1 MTTKKQTVNFNK
13 FFPDDNAFVTLKG
26 AFNPLADSI
35 FDDEFDLDLTI
46 QTATNR
52 SVNLYSWMTSN
63 DETLKQLKA
72 IHEAT
77 GKAIEFYE
85 TVAKAKKESKP
96 KAKPIDFAPKRV
108 LKTRK

>member
-1 MTTKKQTVNFNK
+1 MTSKKQTVNFNK

-26 AFNPLADSI
+26 VFNPVAESM

-46 QTATNR
+46 QTATGR
-52 SVNLYSWMTSN
+52 FVNLYSWMTNN

-85 TVAKAKKESKP
+85 TVSKAKKEQKA
-96 KAKPIDFAPKRV
+96 KAKPIKVEPRV
-108 LKTRK
+108 TKQRK

>member
-26 AFNPLADSI
+26 VFNPLADSV

-46 QTATNR
+46 QSATGR
-52 SVNLYSWMTSN
+52 FVNLYSWIGQG

-85 TVAKAKKESKP
+85 TVAKSKKERKE
-96 KAKPIDFAPKRV
+96 KAKPIVVEKRV
-108 LKTRK
+108 TKQRK

>member
-1 MTTKKQTVNFNK
+1 MTTKKQTVSFNK
-13 FFPDDNAFVTLKG
+13 FFPDDNAFVNLKG
-26 AFNPLADSI
+26 VFNPLAESM

-52 SVNLYSWMTSN
+52 SVNLYSWMTNN

-85 TVAKAKKESKP
+85 SVAKAKKEK
-96 KAKPIDFAPKRV
+96 KAKPIKVEPRV
-108 LKTRK
+108 TKQRK

>member
-46 QTATNR
+46 QSATGR
-52 SVNLYSWMTSN
+52 FVNLYSWVGQE
-63 DETLKQLKA
+63 DETLKHLKA

-77 GKAIEFYE
+77 GKAIEFYA
-85 TVAKAKKESKP
+85 TVATAKKENKA
-96 KAKPIDFAPKRV
+96 KAKPIVVEKRV
-108 LKTRK
+108 TKQRK